1 MFLNSRLNVFC
12 LFCYGLNMGQ
22 LQVTFTPSLIHL
34 KGQVCGNH
42 DLIFPQDLFLPL
54 DPYMTVWEWDILV
67 MGVQLGVMFY
77 LSLKKTHNKTPKSL
91 VQQCKDFQDLALAV
105 AVPSP
110 QESGGSSIG
119 QRFRGILKL
128 DGLTPNLMLY
138 VA

>member
-1 MFLNSRLNVFC
+1 MFLNSRLNAFC

-54 DPYMTVWEWDILV
+54 HLYMTVWEWYIIV
-67 MGVQLGVMFY
+67 MGVQLGVMSY
-77 LSLKKTHNKTPKSL
+77 LSLKKNTPKTPKSL
-91 VQQCKDFQDLALAV
+91 IQCKDVQDLALAV
-105 AVPSP
+105 AVPLP

-119 QRFRGILKL
+119 QRFGGILKL
-128 DGLTPNLMLY
+128 DGLTLNLMLY